1 MNQGQ
6 VIPISDALL
15 VLLRTCRQYLDS
27 DKELEAKV
35 TYGNV
40 MTLAMVYGSSDEVV
54 REIFAVAM
62 KLPGAHPELHFFA
75 KRATHEELAQL
86 YQHQEGHTG
95 AALAIRKASRPNPT
109 PPLLG

>member
-6 VIPISDALL
+6 VIQISDALML
-15 VLLRTCRQYLDS
+15 LLRTCVQYLDA

-40 MTLAMVYGSSDEVV
+40 LTLAMVYGSSDEVV

-62 KLPGAHPELHFFA
+62 RLPGAHPELHFFA
-75 KRATHEELAQL
+75 KRATHNELAQL
-86 YQHQEGHTG
+86 YRHQEGHTG
-95 AALAIRKASRPNPT
+95 AALAIRKASRT
-109 PPLLG
+109 DSRPLLD